1 MEFKDLIL
9 EKKDEV
15 ATITLNRPERLNA
28 LGAQTTF
35 EFIDA
40 CEDAIRDPNIR
51 VIVLTGAGEAFCA
64 GGDYKDI
71 FRPGFEK
78 TALQWRH
85 RMRTGSNRLVTLLS
99 GSEKPIIASVNG
111 IAVGGG
117 CTIAMACDIRIASER
132 ARFGLVF
139 SKIGATPEFGCS
151 YLLPRLVG
159 LGKALELLFTA
170 DIIDAREA
178 ERIGL
183 VNKVVTHEKLKDATK
198 EFVEKLLEKP
208 PAALGIAKSLLY
220 RSLSADMLS
229 QLELEAFAI
238 STAFKTEE
246 HQEAV
251 KAFLEKRKPKFRGI
265 ENR

>member
-9 EKKDEV
+9 EKENEV

-35 EFIDA
+35 EICDA
-40 CEDAIRDPNIR
+40 CEDAIRDPSIR
-51 VIVLTGAGEAFCA
+51 VIILTGAGEAFCA
-64 GGDYKDI
+64 GGDHKDI

-78 TALQWRH
+78 TALEWRH

-117 CTIAMACDIRIASER
+117 CTIALACDIRIASEK

-151 YLLPRLVG
+151 YFLPRIVG

-170 DIIDAREA
+170 DIVDAREA

-183 VNKVVTHEKLKDATK
+183 VNKVVPHEELKEATK
-198 EFVEKLLEKP
+198 QFVEKLLEKP
-208 PAALGIAKSLLY
+208 PAALGMAKSIIY
-220 RSLSADMLS
+220 RSLSTDMLS

-251 KAFLEKRKPKFRGI
+251 KAFLEKRKPKFKGI
-265 ENR
+265 RNR

>member
-1 MEFKDLIL
+1 MEFKDLIF
-9 EKKDEV
+9 EKKNEV

-35 EFIDA
+35 EIYDA
-40 CEDAIRDPNIR
+40 VEDAVRDQNIR
-51 VIVLTGAGEAFCA
+51 VILLTGAGEAFCA
-64 GGDYKDI
+64 GGDHKDI
-71 FRPGFEK
+71 FKPGFEK
-78 TALQWRH
+78 TALEWRN
-85 RMRTGSNRLVTLLS
+85 RMRKGANRLVTLMS

-117 CTIAMACDIRIASER
+117 CTIALACDIRIASEK

-139 SKIGATPEFGCS
+139 SKIGATPEFGCT
-151 YLLPRLVG
+151 YFLPRIVG

-170 DIIDAREA
+170 DIIEAREA

-183 VNKVVTHEKLKDATK
+183 VNKVVPHEELKETTK
-198 EFVEKLLEKP
+198 QFIEKLLEKP
-208 PAALGIAKSLLY
+208 PAALGMAKSIIY
-220 RSLSADMLS
+220 RSLSMDMLS
-229 QLELEAFAI
+229 LLELEAFTI

-251 KAFLEKRKPKFRGI
+251 KAFLEKRKPKFKGI
-265 ENR
+265 RNR